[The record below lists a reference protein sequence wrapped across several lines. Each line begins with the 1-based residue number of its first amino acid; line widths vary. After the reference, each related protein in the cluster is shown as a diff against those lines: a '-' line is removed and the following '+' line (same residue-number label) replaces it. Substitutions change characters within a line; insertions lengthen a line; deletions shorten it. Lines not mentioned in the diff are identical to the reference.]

1 MNMFTAKK
9 KKMEASSIRLIL
21 VTAFYFF
28 HGLAFAVP
36 PFGQYGCLTNRSFSG
51 WDLTLLGAS
60 SVNSNMMLFL
70 DFDTY
75 TFQGTVSLESSYG
88 SANNNGSQV
97 SFNGIFSVKQNTPI
111 LGSYF
116 ISLVG
121 PPGKGNTFPLNLMSV
136 NGGNTLLVAST
147 LGGDSNNNS
156 NPSTGVCQR
165 I

>member
-1 MNMFTAKK
+1 MVFAG
-9 KKMEASSIRLIL
+9 L
-21 VTAFYFF
+21 FYFIHLF
-28 HGLAFAVP
+28 ALASP
-36 PFGQYGCLTNRSFSG
+36 PSGQYGCVTNRSFNG
-51 WDLTLLGAS
+51 WDLTLSGAS
-60 SVNSNMMLFL
+60 SVNSNMMFYL
-70 DFDTY
+70 DFDAS

-88 SANNNGSQV
+88 SSNNNGSQT
-97 SFNGIFSVKQNTPI
+97 SFNGTFSVKPNTPI

-136 NGGNTLLVAST
+136 NGGNTLLVVST